1 MRWVEEERTMVAGAL
16 ETPERGQP
24 RAVVA
29 FLRLYAPFND
39 WREAQ
44 PLFVRRPKS
53 ADWTSLGRERLPR

>member
-39 WREAQ
+39 
-44 PLFVRRPKS
+44 
-53 ADWTSLGRERLPR
+53 